1 MVKGVQKVTFR
12 FWDLLDLLQSCPMPL
27 SDQVKELEE
36 IKMLVDDHKVTISGW
51 NEEKYQD
58 LRTVLL
64 KKQEEQETQK
74 E

>member
-1 MVKGVQKVTFR
+1 
-12 FWDLLDLLQSCPMPL
+12 MPL